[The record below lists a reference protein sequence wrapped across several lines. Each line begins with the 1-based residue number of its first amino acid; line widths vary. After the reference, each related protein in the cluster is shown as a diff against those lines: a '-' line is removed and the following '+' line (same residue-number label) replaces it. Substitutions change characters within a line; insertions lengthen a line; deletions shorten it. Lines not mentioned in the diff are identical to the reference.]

1 MVAGILAMLQLAL
14 VALWATR
21 PGPVSRVTNISIAA
35 SCISCASSLMSCA
48 LSYAEHGKSLRPSS
62 LLNVFLLV
70 SLLLDAALLRTL
82 WLTAIVNGAIRAVF
96 SASFGV
102 KAVLVVLEA
111 VEKSRFLLGSSGEE
125 CRARDN
131 ARARV
136 RDDTAPEE
144 TSGLYGRAVY
154 AWVAPLL
161 KTGFRRLL
169 APADL
174 FVLDAEMKTAR
185 LGDRFWGVWNNG
197 EMKFFFVVFLA
208 PFYDFSSHLVNC
220 PLTASQVL
228 LPNLRNIASSQA
240 ASSPSAG
247 P

>member
-1 MVAGILAMLQLAL
+1 
-14 VALWATR
+14 
-21 PGPVSRVTNISIAA
+21 
-35 SCISCASSLMSCA
+35 MSCA

-82 WLTAIVNGAIRAVF
+82 WLATIVNGAIRAVF

-125 CRARDN
+125 CRDT
-131 ARARV
+131 V
-136 RDDTAPEE
+136 RDRENTAPEE

-169 APADL
+169 VPADL
-174 FVLDAEMKTAR
+174 FVLDAEMRTAR
-185 LGDRFWGVWNNG
+185 LGDRFWRVWNTG
-197 EMKFFFVVFLA
+197 EMEFVFFLSLHVYSICVFFFFGHVVILLLNHQLT
-208 PFYDFSSHLVNC
+208 PFQSR
-220 PLTASQVL
+220 